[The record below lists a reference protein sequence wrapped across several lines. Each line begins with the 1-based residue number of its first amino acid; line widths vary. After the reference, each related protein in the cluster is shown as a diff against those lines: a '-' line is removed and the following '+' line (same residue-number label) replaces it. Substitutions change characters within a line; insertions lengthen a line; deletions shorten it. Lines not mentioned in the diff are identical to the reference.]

1 MSVPTPD
8 EIAAAKAS
16 FLDFPT
22 AWKIQREVG
31 ASLKHHPRCSSVPG
45 WDPISGPAFLC
56 DCGAVELEWH
66 RRGRR
71 VLLAALEQA
80 EAKLAESER
89 QRERLMEGDTYQ
101 AVLELDARLE
111 EIAKLAAMHECG
123 HNAEDRLLAFRAM
136 NPAIRRVRVSAILN
150 ALREAADTAVA
161 QEREAFRDAVR
172 QEGGMDRN
180 YYGDELQGSLFAWL
194 DARSRT
200 EEPK

>member
-101 AVLELDARLE
+101 AVLELDARLGE
-111 EIAKLAAMHECG
+111 
-123 HNAEDRLLAFRAM
+123 AEAEGEVVEVWFVGDHGA
-136 NPAIRRVRVSAILN
+136 VRVPDRQVSGDIVFFDGQVDPSDFWLFGWEKIDPQCFARRMQERRLTLN
-150 ALREAADTAVA
+150 EAVA
-161 QEREAFRDAVR
+161 GVR
-172 QEGGMDRN
+172 GWR
-180 YYGDELQGSLFAWL
+180 
-194 DARSRT
+194 
-200 EEPK
+200 